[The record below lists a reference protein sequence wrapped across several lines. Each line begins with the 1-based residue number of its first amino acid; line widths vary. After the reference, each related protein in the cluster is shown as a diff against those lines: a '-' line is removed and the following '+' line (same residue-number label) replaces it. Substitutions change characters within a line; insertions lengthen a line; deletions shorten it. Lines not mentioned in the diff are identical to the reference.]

1 MERLAYSQ
9 PKDRSMSGRQSR
21 ARRVQSPI
29 SKSLQDKLTQ
39 ANGVLVCALS
49 ACEHSKVSEPIAGAV
64 MAAAV
69 LVNEA
74 HHLARSLRS

>member
-1 MERLAYSQ
+1 MPRYFQ
-9 PKDRSMSGRQSR
+9 PEDRSMSRRAPHSSR
-21 ARRVQSPI
+21 VKSPN

-39 ANGVLVCALS
+39 ANGVLVCALA
-49 ACEHSKVSEPIAGAV
+49 ACERTKVSEPISGAV

-74 HHLARSLRS
+74 HNILRTMRR